1 MIERVFSPI
10 ENRFVFLC
18 LYIYFFKTRR
28 KIVYSSMFEK
38 RVGESLK
45 FRALRQNDKPFVL
58 RAAFMRLFYALY
70 N

>member
-1 MIERVFSPI
+1 
-10 ENRFVFLC
+10 
-18 LYIYFFKTRR
+18 
-28 KIVYSSMFEK
+28 MFEK

-70 N
+70 NKRN